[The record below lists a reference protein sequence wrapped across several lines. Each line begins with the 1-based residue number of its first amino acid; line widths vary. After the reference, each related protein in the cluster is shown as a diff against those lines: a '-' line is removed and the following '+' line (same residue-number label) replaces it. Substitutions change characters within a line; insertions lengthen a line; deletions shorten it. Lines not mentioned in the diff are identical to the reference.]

1 MAGWR
6 SLMAAKQVLEDSVCR
21 TIGTG
26 ADTSVWDDVW
36 IPEEVARPARRA
48 QLEVDKDLKV
58 HHLIDPDSK

>member
-1 MAGWR
+1 
-6 SLMAAKQVLEDSVCR
+6 MAAKQVLEDSVCC

-58 HHLIDPDSK
+58 HHLIVPDSK